1 MQKKIKDVHDKGYQ
15 IGIVIG
21 GGNIFR
27 GMSVAAKGMDRVA
40 GDYLGMMATIM
51 NSVALQS
58 SLEKLGADTRVMS
71 AITITQLAEPYIRRK
86 AARHLEKGR
95 IVIMAGGTGN
105 PYFTTDTAAVLRGIE
120 INADVIMKG
129 TKVDGVYDKDP
140 MKFNDAIKYEKL
152 SYKEV
157 VEQELKVMDL
167 TAVTLCKENNFPIL
181 VFDLEKDNFIGKEAL
196 KNSSKKCR
204 TWGLR
209 VEKGT
214 AMKGKNLKI
223 NGQIVG
229 EITSS
234 TWSPYQVCGVGI
246 VRMQNNNMGP
256 GTVVDVNCTN
266 GKIQKG
272 ELCELPMYDP
282 NGDIVRGKNK
292 EIPNKP
298 NPWSGIKK

>member
-1 MQKKIKDVHDKGYQ
+1 MQIKNINRLLLKISGEMLSGTQDFGLNPEALEKYSKKIKDVYDRGIE

-27 GMSVAAKGMDRVA
+27 GLSVAAKGMDRVA

-58 SLEKLGADTRVMS
+58 ALEKLGCDTRVMS
-71 AITITQLAEPYIRRK
+71 AISITQLAEPYIRRK

-140 MKFNDAIKYEKL
+140 IEHTDAKRFDSL
-152 SYKEV
+152 TYKQV
-157 VEQELKVMDL
+157 VDNELKVMDM

-181 VFDLEKDNFIGKEAL
+181 VFDLKKKD
-196 KNSSKKCR
+196 S
-204 TWGLR
+204 
-209 VEKGT
+209 
-214 AMKGKNLKI
+214 I
-223 NGQIVG
+223 NNVLENTDHATI
-229 EITSS
+229 IS
-234 TWSPYQVCGVGI
+234 
-246 VRMQNNNMGP
+246 
-256 GTVVDVNCTN
+256 
-266 GKIQKG
+266 
-272 ELCELPMYDP
+272 
-282 NGDIVRGKNK
+282 
-292 EIPNKP
+292 
-298 NPWSGIKK
+298 

>member
-1 MQKKIKDVHDKGYQ
+1 METDKIKRILLKISGEMLSGPQDFGLQPEALEKYANKIKSVYDKGYE

-40 GDYLGMMATIM
+40 GDYLGMLATIM

-58 SLEKLGADTRVMS
+58 ALEKLGCNTRVMS

-140 MKFNDAIKYEKL
+140 MKFSDAKRYDKL
-152 SYKEV
+152 TYKEV
-157 VEQELKVMDL
+157 VNDELRVMDL
-167 TAVTLCKENNFPIL
+167 TAITLCQENNFPIL
-181 VFDLEKDNFIGKEAL
+181 VF
-196 KNSSKKCR
+196 
-204 TWGLR
+204 
-209 VEKGT
+209 
-214 AMKGKNLKI
+214 NLKDDDSI
-223 NGQIVG
+223 SNALESREYATI
-229 EITSS
+229 IS
-234 TWSPYQVCGVGI
+234 
-246 VRMQNNNMGP
+246 
-256 GTVVDVNCTN
+256 
-266 GKIQKG
+266 
-272 ELCELPMYDP
+272 
-282 NGDIVRGKNK
+282 
-292 EIPNKP
+292 
-298 NPWSGIKK
+298 

>member
-1 MQKKIKDVHDKGYQ
+1 MKIEESKRILLKISGEMLSGTQDFGLDPEALEVYAKKIKMVYDKGYE

-40 GDYLGMMATIM
+40 GDYLGMLATIM

-58 SLEKLGADTRVMS
+58 ALEKLGCNTRVMS

-140 MKFNDAIKYEKL
+140 MKFTDAKRYKEL
-152 SYKEV
+152 TYKEV
-157 VEQELKVMDL
+157 ISNELKVMDL
-167 TAVTLCKENNFPIL
+167 TAITLCQENNFPIL
-181 VFDLEKDNFIGKEAL
+181 VFDLKDENSITNAL
-196 KNSSKKCR
+196 ESRKYATIIS
-204 TWGLR
+204 
-209 VEKGT
+209 
-214 AMKGKNLKI
+214 
-223 NGQIVG
+223 
-229 EITSS
+229 
-234 TWSPYQVCGVGI
+234 
-246 VRMQNNNMGP
+246 
-256 GTVVDVNCTN
+256 
-266 GKIQKG
+266 
-272 ELCELPMYDP
+272 
-282 NGDIVRGKNK
+282 
-292 EIPNKP
+292 
-298 NPWSGIKK
+298 